1 MNRINK
7 LYLAALELVP
17 DHIKAL
23 VNIDHQQQELPMIE
37 IRNLLDEGKISYTDI
52 VDIIPG
58 GNDLKDLDAWL
69 SIMRDIAYLKVEAE

>member
-37 IRNLLDEGKISYTDI
+37 IRNLLDEGKIIYTDI